1 MGNNM
6 NMFKCGDGMLRNTSE
21 AFFFAFCDLKVS
33 IKNYAK

>member
-6 NMFKCGDGMLRNTSE
+6 NMFKCGDGMLRNTFE
-21 AFFFAFCDLKVS
+21 AFFAFCDLKVS